1 LIFMAKAKKSFD
13 KLIVSLEERVRE
25 LNCIYEIEELLA
37 LPDITVKKAFKE
49 LVAIIP
55 KGWQYPEICSVRL
68 TYRTTSYTSDNFQE
82 SPWSLKK
89 EIIANQRKVGLLEVF
104 YSEEK
109 PEEYTGP
116 FIEDEVNLLNTI
128 ATRLSHF
135 LVYQKLKMV
144 FNKWENTKQNIT
156 DKNEGEWQI
165 VLELLRRTDP
175 DLYIRIARKMLNHLI
190 WSGIDEA
197 ERVLQAFNPTPQYQS
212 DDVMGESN
220 VPLQKWDFEN
230 SAKISNEVFKLAI
243 KHLNNSEILVKI
255 QKWMQQDKTA
265 FLVRATSNNDTS
277 LTEIAEAIHKY
288 YQITPEGLELMPS
301 TLIGVRA
308 ALIRRFFSEQLEFV
322 NIAKNYVH
330 ISDFNELL
338 QTVIFPTGSHG
349 KLGGKSAG
357 IFLAKRILR
366 KNVAD
371 KEILKRIKTP
381 KSWYIT
387 SDTLIHF
394 MHFNNL
400 EEILEQKY
408 KDIDEIRQE
417 YPHIVQLFKSSHF
430 PPEIIKGL
438 SVALDDFGDHPLVV
452 RSSSLLEDRL
462 GSAFSGKYKSLFL
475 ANQGN
480 KRDRLEQLM
489 DAIAEVYASTI
500 GPDPIEYRS
509 ERGLIDFHEE
519 MGIAIQQVVGKKV
532 GKYFL
537 PAFAGVA
544 FSNNEFRW
552 SPRIRREDGL
562 IRMVPGLGT
571 RAVDRVSDDFPVLIA
586 PGQHGLRA
594 NVSINE
600 IVRYSPQK
608 ADVINLE
615 TNEFETVD
623 LNDIF
628 HKYGNA
634 YPFIQRVV
642 SIFEHNNIRKPVGL
656 NTDFT
661 KEDLIVTFD
670 GLVQDSS
677 FIKIINTMLTTLQA
691 ALATPVDLEF
701 ASTGDD
707 IYLLQCRP
715 QSYSKYDAPSPIPD
729 DIPKEHIL
737 FSAHKYISNGL
748 VPQITHVVYVDPD
761 AYNNIDNHKILKKI
775 GVAIGHL
782 NAVLPKRKFILMGP
796 GRWGSRGDIKL
807 GVNVTY
813 SDINNCAVLIEIA
826 RKKGNYLPDLSFGT
840 HFFQD
845 LVEASIR
852 YLPLYPDEE
861 SVIFKEDFFTD
872 NINLLPELLPEFS
885 DLKDVVK
892 VIDVQQA
899 TDGMLLHILMNADLE
914 KAVAIFAPESDFK
927 AGAIIPES
935 EPGVNSNAPSEWR
948 QKMAEKIAAQLDPV
962 RFGVQAMFIGGSVK
976 NKTAQPGSDLDLIIR
991 FSGTQDQKAGLL
1003 NWLEGWSL
1011 ALDLMN
1017 FYRTGI
1023 KCGGLLDIHFF
1034 SDLKDKKDLS
1044 NLKRLL
1050 LAVSHSNKQ

>member
-1 LIFMAKAKKSFD
+1 MGKPKKSFD

-37 LPDITVKKAFKE
+37 KPDITVKKAFQKLTE
-49 LVAIIP
+49 IIP
-55 KGWQYPEICSVRL
+55 RGWQYTEICVVRL
-68 TYRTTSYTSDNFQE
+68 RHRERSYTADNFQE
-82 SPWSLKK
+82 SPWKIEEK
-89 EIIANQRKVGLLEVF
+89 IIANNREVGSIEVF
-104 YSEEK
+104 YTEER
-109 PEEYTGP
+109 PEEFDGP
-116 FIEDEVNLLNTI
+116 FDKDEVQLLKTI

-135 LVYQKLKMV
+135 LIYQKLKMV
-144 FNKWENTKQNIT
+144 FNKWENTKHDIE

-197 ERVLQAFNPTPQYQS
+197 ERVLQAFNPVPQYQA
-212 DDVMGESN
+212 DDVQGENNS
-220 VPLQKWDFEN
+220 PLQKWDFEN
-230 SAKISNEVFKLAI
+230 AGRVSNEVFKLAL
-243 KHLNNSEILVKI
+243 KHLSNDEILSKI

-288 YQITPEGLELMPS
+288 YQITPEGLALMPS

-330 ISDFNELL
+330 IIDFNELL
-338 QTVIFPTGSHG
+338 KTVIFPTGSHG

-357 IFLAKRILR
+357 IFLAKRILK
-366 KNVAD
+366 KNVSD
-371 KEILKRIKTP
+371 KNILRHIKTP
-381 KSWYIT
+381 KTWYIT
-387 SDTLIHF
+387 SDTLIQF

-430 PPEIIKGL
+430 PPEIVKGL
-438 SVALDDFGDHPLVV
+438 SVALDDFGDHPLVI

-480 KRDRLEQLM
+480 KQKRLEQLM

-519 MGIAIQQVVGKKV
+519 MGIMIQQVVGKRV
-532 GKYFL
+532 GKYFM

-562 IRMVPGLGT
+562 VRMVPGLGT
-571 RAVDRVSDDFPVLIA
+571 RAVDRVSDDFPILIA

-615 TNEFETVD
+615 TCEFETVD
-623 LNDIF
+623 IQELF

-634 YPFIQRVV
+634 YPFIQRIV

-670 GLVQDSS
+670 GLIQDSS
-677 FIKIINTMLTTLQA
+677 FVKIINTMLTTLQA

-729 DIPKEHIL
+729 NIPESQIL
-737 FSAHKYISNGL
+737 FSANKYISNGL
-748 VPQITHVVYVDPD
+748 VPQISHIVYVDPA
-761 AYNNIDNHKILKKI
+761 AYNTIEDHKTLKKI
-775 GVAIGHL
+775 GVAVGRL
-782 NAVLPKRKFILMGP
+782 NALLPKRKFILMGP

-826 RKKGNYLPDLSFGT
+826 RQKGNYVPDLSFGT

-852 YLPLYPDEE
+852 YLPLYPDEDD
-861 SVIFKEDFFTD
+861 VIFKEDFFLSNT
-872 NINLLPELLPEFS
+872 NLLSKLLPEF
-885 DLKDVVK
+885 DNLKDVLK
-892 VIDVQQA
+892 VIDIQEA
-899 TDGMLLHILMNADLE
+899 TDGKVLHILMNADLG
-914 KAVAIFAPESDFK
+914 KAVAIIAPESGFK
-927 AGAIIPES
+927 SGMIIPES
-935 EPGVNSNAPSEWR
+935 EPGINSGAHSEWR
-948 QKMAEKIAAQLDPV
+948 QKMVEKMAAQLDPL
-962 RFGVQAMFIGGSVK
+962 RFGVSEMYIAGSAK
-976 NKTAQPGSDLDLIIR
+976 DKTAQPGSDIDLIIR
-991 FSGTQDQKAGLL
+991 FNGTEDQKKQLL
-1003 NWLEGWSL
+1003 IWLEGWSL

-1034 SDLKDKKDLS
+1034 SELKDKKDIS

-1050 LAVSHSNKQ
+1050 LAVPQKKKK

>member
-1 LIFMAKAKKSFD
+1 MGKSKKSFD
-13 KLIVSLEERVRE
+13 KLIISLEERVRE
-25 LNCIYEIEELLA
+25 LNCTFEIEELLA
-37 LPDITVKKAFKE
+37 LPDITVKKAFQQ
-49 LVAIIP
+49 LVEIIP
-55 KGWQYPEICSVRL
+55 KGWQYSEICTVRL
-68 TYRTTSYTSDNFQE
+68 THRDKSYISSDFQE
-82 SPWSLKK
+82 SPWTIEEK
-89 EIIANQRKVGLLEVF
+89 IIANRREVGSIEVF
-104 YSEEK
+104 YAEEK
-109 PEEYTGP
+109 PQEFSGP
-116 FIEDEVNLLNTI
+116 FIEDEVHLLKTI

-135 LVYQKLKMV
+135 LIYQKLKMV
-144 FNKWENTKQNIT
+144 FNKWENTKNDIA

-190 WSGIDEA
+190 WSGIGEA
-197 ERVLQAFNPTPQYQS
+197 ELVLQAFNPTPQYQAN
-212 DDVMGESN
+212 DVLGESN
-220 VPLQKWDFEN
+220 SPLPRWDFDN
-230 SAKISNEVFKLAI
+230 AAKVSNEAFKLAI
-243 KHLNNSEILVKI
+243 KHLKNADILSKI

-265 FLVRATSNNDTS
+265 FLVRATTNNDTS
-277 LTEIAEAIHKY
+277 LTEIADAIHKY
-288 YQITPEGLELMPS
+288 YQISPEGLELMPS

-330 ISDFNELL
+330 IIDFNELL
-338 QTVIFPTGSHG
+338 KTVIFPTSSHG

-357 IFLAKRILR
+357 IFLAKRILE
-366 KNVAD
+366 KNVKD
-371 KEILKRIKTP
+371 QSILKHIKMP
-381 KSWYIT
+381 KTWYIT
-387 SDTLIHF
+387 SDALIQF

-400 EEILEQKY
+400 EEIMEQKY
-408 KDIDEIRQE
+408 KDIDEIRKE

-430 PPEIIKGL
+430 PPEIVKGL
-438 SVALDDFGDHPLVV
+438 SVALDDFGDHPLIV

-462 GSAFSGKYKSLFL
+462 GAAFSGKYKSLFL

-480 KRDRLEQLM
+480 KAKRLERLM

-519 MGIAIQQVVGKKV
+519 MGILIQQVVGKKV

-552 SPRIRREDGL
+552 SPRIHREDGL
-562 IRMVPGLGT
+562 LRIVPGLGT
-571 RAVDRVSDDFPVLIA
+571 RAVDRVSDDFPTLIA

-615 TNEFETVD
+615 TSKFETVEIQD
-623 LNDIF
+623 LF
-628 HKYGNA
+628 HKYGNE
-634 YPFIQRVV
+634 YPFIQRIV
-642 SIFEHNNIRKPVGL
+642 SVFEHNNIRKPVGL

-670 GLVQDSS
+670 GLIQDSP
-677 FIKIINTMLTTLQA
+677 FINIMNTMLTSLQA

-715 QSYSKYDAPSPIPD
+715 QSYSKYDAPSPIPS
-729 DIPKEHIL
+729 DIPEEQIL
-737 FSAHKYISNGL
+737 FFAHKYISNGL
-748 VPQITHVVYVDPD
+748 VPQISHIVYVDPA
-761 AYNNIDNHKILKKI
+761 AYSAIEDHAILKKVGI
-775 GVAIGHL
+775 AVGRL
-782 NAVLPKRKFILMGP
+782 NAILPKRKFILMGP

-813 SDINNCAVLIEIA
+813 SDINNCSVLIEIA
-826 RKKGNYLPDLSFGT
+826 RKKGNYVPDLSFGT

-852 YLPLYPDEE
+852 YLPLYPDEDGA
-861 SVIFKEDFFTD
+861 IFKEDFFMSHTNFLSD
-872 NINLLPELLPEFS
+872 LLPEFAALQ
-885 DLKDVVK
+885 DFLK
-892 VIDVQQA
+892 VIDVEEA
-899 TDGMLLHILMNADLE
+899 TGGNMLHILMNADLE
-914 KAVAIFAPESDFK
+914 TAIAILAPESGFK
-927 AGAIIPES
+927 SGMIIHDS
-935 EPGVNSNAPSEWR
+935 EPGINSGAHSEWR
-948 QKMAEKIAAQLDPV
+948 QKITEKMAAQLDPT
-962 RFGVQAMFIGGSVK
+962 RFGVQAMYLAGSSK
-976 NKTAQPGSDLDLIIR
+976 DKTAQPGSDIDLMIR
-991 FSGTQDQKAGLL
+991 FNGTQEQKAQLRS
-1003 NWLEGWSL
+1003 WLEGWSL

-1023 KCGGLLDIHFF
+1023 KCGGLLDVHFY
-1034 SDLKDKKDLS
+1034 SDLKDKKNLS
-1044 NLKRLL
+1044 NMKRLI
-1050 LAVSHSNKQ
+1050 LAVPKKNA